1 VTSICHSMITSAFG
15 AITKL
20 FTAFVCH
27 AFLGKAVTISTRK
40 GSSILGA
47 IIYDE
52 IIKFCFSYTIIK

>member
-1 VTSICHSMITSAFG
+1 MITSAFG